1 MGAFSHVILAGSRE
15 GGFGMGSVSCVS
27 TCSNLSLPSASEEGL
42 FERSERLLGADG
54 GLDMDGEK

>member
-15 GGFGMGSVSCVS
+15 GGFGMGSGVGVSCVS
-27 TCSNLSLPSASEEGL
+27 TCSNLSLPFASEEGL

-54 GLDMDGEK
+54 